1 MVEVTVDHQV
11 MVVVEDILIGKMS
24 HQHLVATVVDIR
36 MKKTI
41 FQQVEIHGIG
51 MKGELERAIK

>member
-1 MVEVTVDHQV
+1 MVVEVTEDHQV
-11 MVVVEDILIGKMS
+11 MVVVEDIPIGKMS

-41 FQQVEIHGIG
+41 FQQAVIHGIG
-51 MKGELERAIK
+51 MKGE